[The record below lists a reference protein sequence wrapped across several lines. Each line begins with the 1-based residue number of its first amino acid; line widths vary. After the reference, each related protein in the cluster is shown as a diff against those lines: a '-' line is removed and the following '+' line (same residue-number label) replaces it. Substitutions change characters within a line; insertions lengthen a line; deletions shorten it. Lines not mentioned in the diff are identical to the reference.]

1 MELRELTQALADK
14 KDVRWISPMYRVTWE
29 DLPDGP
35 AIVIRHENG
44 FGGAMAISEINGCY
58 VEEQDNE

>member
-1 MELRELTQALADK
+1 MKLRELTQALANN

-35 AIVIRHENG
+35 AIVIRLENG
-44 FGGAMAISEINGCY
+44 FGGAMDISEISGCY
-58 VEEQDNE
+58 VGEQDNE